1 MLLCMATGWLTK
13 FGTKIEADL
22 VIPLALFAALF
33 HMLIFTVD
41 FITDTDQKF
50 FSSDSWVGWIVCI
63 IRLMMG
69 MIFYVLYNST
79 FRSKKKDD
87 MRVGAHAAV
96 LAQMQ
101 VYGLCYF
108 FHWPIGFACI
118 TVYSKV

>member
-1 MLLCMATGWLTK
+1 MATGWLTK

-63 IRLMMG
+63 IRLIMG
-69 MIFYVLYNST
+69 LIFYVLYTST
-79 FRSKKKDD
+79 FRSKKKADD
-87 MRVGAHAAV
+87 RMANTHQSV
-96 LAQMQ
+96 LVQLQ
-101 VYGLCYF
+101 IWGLC
-108 FHWPIGFACI
+108 
-118 TVYSKV
+118 